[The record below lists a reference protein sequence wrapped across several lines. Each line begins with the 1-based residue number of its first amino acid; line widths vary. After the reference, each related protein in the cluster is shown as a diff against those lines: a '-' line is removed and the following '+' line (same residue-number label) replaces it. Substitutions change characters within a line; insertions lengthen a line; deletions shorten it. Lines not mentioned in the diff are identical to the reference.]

1 MEENM
6 SRGWIIAFASSK
18 GGPGKT
24 TCAICLG
31 TELAL
36 AGHKVALID
45 ADPNQHLQAWGSLGA
60 HERVDVVGG
69 VTEESI
75 LERIR
80 EAAAGSDFVLV
91 DLEGTANNALTYAV
105 SKADLVIVPA
115 QPSRMDLQE
124 AYRAAALV
132 ERAGEVVERA
142 IPYRILLSKMPV
154 LATRAAKHAREQLVQ
169 SGIPVFDTEILERTA
184 FREMSFHGQ
193 SPSEVAPD
201 SNAALNVRA
210 FADEVIGCLRAA
222 GGTRR
227 AA

>member
-1 MEENM
+1 MD
-6 SRGWIIAFASSK
+6 RGWVIAFASSK

-31 TELAL
+31 AELAL
-36 AGHKVALID
+36 AGNRVALID
-45 ADPNQHLQAWGSLGA
+45 ADPNQHLRAWGNLA
-60 HERVDVVGG
+60 THERLEVVGG

-75 LERIR
+75 LDRIR
-80 EAAAGSDFVLV
+80 EAATRSDFVLV

-154 LATRAAKHAREQLVQ
+154 LATRAAKHAREQLEQ
-169 SGIPVFDTEILERTA
+169 SGVPVFATEILERTA

-193 SPSEVAPD
+193 SPSECAPE
-201 SNAALNVRA
+201 SNAAFNVRA
-210 FADEVIGCLRAA
+210 FADEVIACLRTATEA
-222 GGTRR
+222 RR

>member
-1 MEENM
+1 M

-31 TELAL
+31 TEFVL
-36 AGHKVALID
+36 AGNKVALID
-45 ADPNQHLQAWGSLGA
+45 ADPNQHLEAWGALA
-60 HERVDVVGG
+60 QHEQLEIIGR
-69 VTEESI
+69 VTEENI
-75 LERIR
+75 LDRIR
-80 EAAAGSDFVLV
+80 EAAGRSDFVLV

-132 ERAGEVVERA
+132 ERAGEVVERS
-142 IPYRILLSKMPV
+142 IPYRVLLSKMPI
-154 LATRAAKHAREQLVQ
+154 LATRAAKHAREQLEQ
-169 SGIPVFDTEILERTA
+169 SAIPVFKTELLERTA
-184 FREMSFHGQ
+184 FREMSFHGR
-193 SPSEVAPD
+193 SPSEIAPE

-210 FADEVIGCLRAA
+210 LADEIVACLRAA
-222 GGTRR
+222 GEGRR

>member
-1 MEENM
+1 V
-6 SRGWIIAFASSK
+6 I
-18 GGPGKT
+18 GG
-24 TCAICLG
+24 A
-31 TELAL
+31 TE
-36 AGHKVALID
+36 D
-45 ADPNQHLQAWGSLGA
+45 
-60 HERVDVVGG
+60 
-69 VTEESI
+69 I

-80 EAAAGSDFVLV
+80 ESAARSDFVLV

-132 ERAGEVVERA
+132 ERAGEVVERT

-154 LATRAAKHAREQLVQ
+154 LATRAAKHAREQLEQ
-169 SGIPVFDTEILERTA
+169 SAIPVFDTEILERTA

-193 SPSEVAPD
+193 SPSEIAPE

-210 FADEVIGCLRAA
+210 FADEVIACLRAA
-222 GGTRR
+222 SEARR

>member
-1 MEENM
+1 MT
-6 SRGWIIAFASSK
+6 RAWIIAFASSK

-24 TCAICLG
+24 TCTICLG

-36 AGHKVALID
+36 AGHTVAMID
-45 ADPNQHLQAWGSLGA
+45 ADPNQHLQGWGDLAVHPGL
-60 HERVDVVGG
+60 VVVGS
-69 VTEESI
+69 VTEENI

-80 EAAAGSDFVLV
+80 EFATRSDFVLI

-154 LATRAAKHAREQLVQ
+154 LATRAARHAREQLKQ

-193 SPSEVAPD
+193 SPSEIAPD
-201 SNAALNVRA
+201 SNAAHNVRA
-210 FADEVIGCLRAA
+210 FADEVVTCLRETA
-222 GGTRR
+222 GARR

>member
-1 MEENM
+1 M

-36 AGHKVALID
+36 AGNKVVLID
-45 ADPNQHLQAWGSLGA
+45 ADPNQHLQAWSSLGA
-60 HERVDVVGG
+60 HNRVDVVGG
-69 VTEESI
+69 ATEENI

-80 EAAAGSDFVLV
+80 GSAAGADFVLV
-91 DLEGTANNALTYAV
+91 DLEGTANNTLTYAV

-142 IPYRILLSKMPV
+142 IPYRIVLSKMPV
-154 LATRAAKHAREQLVQ
+154 LATRAAKHAREQLEQ

-193 SPSEVAPD
+193 SPSELAPD
-201 SNAALNVRA
+201 SNAARNVRA
-210 FADEVIGCLRAA
+210 FADEVIACLRIA
-222 GGTRR
+222 GEARR